1 MRADRLISIVML
13 LQTHEKMTAAE
24 LSREL
29 EVSQRTIYRDIT
41 ALSVAGVPVYT
52 DRGPT
57 GGIALVD
64 SYRTTLT
71 GISEDEARALF
82 MLSIPESLNEL
93 GVGQKLKTALLKLA
107 VALPQDRKALVN
119 ETQQRIYLDSTTWT
133 PTDEPAIHLGIIH
146 QALWQDKLLWLEYQ
160 GSFDTH
166 IEIEIA
172 PLGLASKLN
181 TWYFLGLTEGY
192 LRVLRVKDILQ
203 VRILEQHFE
212 RDANFN
218 LVNTWMEWCK
228 EYQNRRSIYSIT
240 VKVAPE
246 LSNKLSMYLGEM
258 VKYEIVETQQG
269 KEPRWKVVK
278 LSFENFFRAR
288 ECILSLGRA
297 VEVLEPEALKLSVID
312 FAKQIVDF
320 YQVKSRI

>member
-13 LQTHEKMTAAE
+13 LQTREKMTAAE

-41 ALSVAGVPVYT
+41 ALSVSGVPVYT

-82 MLSIPESLNEL
+82 MLSIPEALNEL

-107 VALPQDRKALVN
+107 VALPQDRIALVN
-119 ETQQRIYLDSTTWT
+119 ETQQRIYLDSTPWT
-133 PTDEPAIHLGIIH
+133 STDEPAIHLGIIH
-146 QALWQDKLLWLEYQ
+146 QALWEDKKLWLEYQ
-160 GSFDTH
+160 GSFDTQV
-166 IEIEIA
+166 EIDIA
-172 PLGLASKLN
+172 PLGLVSKVN
-181 TWYFLGLTEGY
+181 TWYLLGLTEGY

-203 VRILEQHFE
+203 VRILEQHFK
-212 RDANFN
+212 RDTNFN
-218 LVNTWMEWCK
+218 LANTWMEWCR
-228 EYQNRRSIYSIT
+228 EYQDRRPVYLAK

-246 LSNKLSMYLGEM
+246 LSNKLDMYLGET
-258 VKYEIVETQQG
+258 VRYEIVETEQG
-269 KEPRWKVVK
+269 KESGWMVVNI
-278 LSFENFFRAR
+278 SFENFFRAR
-288 ECILSLGRA
+288 ECILSLGSA
-297 VEVLEPEALKLSVID
+297 AEVLEPEALKLSVID
-312 FAKQIVDF
+312 FARQIIDF
-320 YQVKSRI
+320 YQIKSGI